1 MNKER
6 EMVLEDRSRDNSA
19 AAREAIMKKALG
31 ISSTPITIVFI
42 IALYLGV
49 NFFGFMFTSVSWVF
63 LLMILGVCIATA
75 LTLIVFAPFAQWL
88 YGLFSKVNI
97 SLPKKENKKKKN
109 RQVRVKKSAEPE
121 EAIFI
126 GIND

>member
-6 EMVLEDRSRDNSA
+6 EMFLEDRTKDNSVE
-19 AAREAIMKKALG
+19 AREALMKRAMG
-31 ISSTPITIVFI
+31 ISSTPITIAFI

-49 NFFGFMFTSVSWVF
+49 NFFGFMINSVSWVF
-63 LLMILGVCIATA
+63 LLVVLGVSIATA
-75 LTLIVFAPFAQWL
+75 VVLILFGPLAQILFGW
-88 YGLFSKVNI
+88 FSKVQI
-97 SLPKKENKKKKN
+97 ARPKKESKKKA
-109 RQVRVKKSAEPE
+109 RPVRVKKSAEPE

>member
-1 MNKER
+1 
-6 EMVLEDRSRDNSA
+6 
-19 AAREAIMKKALG
+19 MKRALG
-31 ISSTPITIVFI
+31 ISSTPITIAFI
-42 IALYLGV
+42 MALYLGV

-75 LTLIVFAPFAQWL
+75 LVLVLLGPCSHMF
-88 YGLFSKVNI
+88 YKMFSKVHI
-97 SLPKKENKKKKN
+97 AKPKKAAKKKAAKKKA
-109 RQVRVKKSAEPE
+109 RPVRVKKSAEPE